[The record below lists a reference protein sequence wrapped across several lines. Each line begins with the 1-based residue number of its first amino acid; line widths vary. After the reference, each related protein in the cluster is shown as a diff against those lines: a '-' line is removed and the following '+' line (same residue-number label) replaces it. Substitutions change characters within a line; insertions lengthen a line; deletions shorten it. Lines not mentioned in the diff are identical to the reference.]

1 LAVIVQALHVCL
13 DDTALCKSLLATPEV
28 NVEQLQTA
36 MLALSMPHDL
46 TAWACMGRLCE
57 VAHPLTEPGSQKFMT
72 AASTRFDG
80 VLYCL
85 RNAMEVSQLECHA
98 RIMADVRKEA
108 VWSLLKL

>member
-80 VLYCL
+80 VLFCL

-98 RIMADVRKEA
+98 RIVADVRM

>member
-1 LAVIVQALHVCL
+1 
-13 DDTALCKSLLATPEV
+13 
-28 NVEQLQTA
+28 
-36 MLALSMPHDL
+36 
-46 TAWACMGRLCE
+46 MGRLCE

-98 RIMADVRKEA
+98 RIVADVRKEA

>member
-1 LAVIVQALHVCL
+1 MAVIVQALHVCL

-98 RIMADVRKEA
+98 RIVADVRKEA